1 MNKSII
7 ALLTSVAFLGT
18 ASLAATAAD
27 TSKSVHVVKATTS
40 SAQYCNKELNARIR
54 TSLFPNVKT
63 SAKLDTITCHS
74 DTGYDNDH
82 DFGGKDLTKG
92 EGL

>member
-1 MNKSII
+1 MKKLIVAVMAVAI
-7 ALLTSVAFLGT
+7 AGTSSLTAIAAGT
-18 ASLAATAAD
+18 N
-27 TSKSVHVVKATTS
+27 HNINVVKATTT
-40 SAQYCNKELNARIR
+40 YCNNQLNEHRR

-63 SAKLDTITCHS
+63 SAKLDTITCHA

-92 EGL
+92 DAQ

>member
-1 MNKSII
+1 MKKSII
-7 ALLTSVAFLGT
+7 AIATAAAFLGS
-18 ASLAATAAD
+18 ASLAATAAG
-27 TSKSVHVVKATTS
+27 TQKGVHVVKASTS
-40 SAQYCNKELNARIR
+40 YCNKNVNAHTR

-63 SAKLDTITCHS
+63 KAKLDTITCHS

-92 EGL
+92 DAQ